1 MFTSVCSVKL
11 QRTIQLSVLTLFTG
25 CAASLDATK
34 DVERATLLAMDRL
47 PVHVDPLLTWDYREP
62 LSIDSAIS
70 YAIMHDAKL
79 QYEFSII
86 VQRRAEIAQSSL
98 PANPTFSGAFG
109 IAIDGLA
116 GAPIILQG
124 MQGLSWLW
132 TRPERVAAAEQT
144 LQQSILS
151 AAHRT
156 VTIVA
161 DVRKAYAELWF
172 NQTHLQNTQ
181 WKNGLAIESLEIT
194 KQLSQAGEA
203 SSLEVDSATAT
214 VIRSNHAV
222 IAREQSVQ
230 LSRLRLLK
238 AMGCPEQLGAFI
250 IVSDEWSNRTFDS
263 YGELQLLELAVTNR
277 LDLATKRA
285 VVQQRSSELGI
296 ANPPLLSGSVGFNE
310 NFGDR
315 QAIMPGA
322 SLTIALDGDA
332 KEAIA
337 NAKLHQA
344 ELAYIDALRTTQ
356 FDVRTSL
363 EQFNTAKEQ
372 AIILDEELIS
382 TLNMKLQRANDTFK
396 QGELHPLEHISI
408 QNEVLIANTLKINDE
423 LKLALAAIQLEV
435 AVGGTFQGLQQ

>member
-1 MFTSVCSVKL
+1 MFTTICSVKL
-11 QRTIQLSVLTLFTG
+11 QRTIQLSVLVLLSG
-25 CAASLDATK
+25 CATSLDATK
-34 DVERATLLAMDRL
+34 DVEKATLLAKERL
-47 PVHVDPLLTWDYREP
+47 PVRVDPTLAWDYREP
-62 LSIDSAIS
+62 LSVDSAIS

-79 QYEFSII
+79 QHEFSII

-116 GAPIILQG
+116 GAPIIMQG

-132 TRPERVAAAEQT
+132 TRPERIAAAEQT

-156 VTIVA
+156 ITLVA
-161 DVRKAYAELWF
+161 DVRKAYAELSF
-172 NQTHLQNTQ
+172 NQNHLQNAQ
-181 WKNGLAIESLEIT
+181 RKNGLVIESLEIIR
-194 KQLSQAGEA
+194 KLVQAGEA
-203 SSLEVDSATAT
+203 SSLEIDSASAN
-214 VIRSNHAV
+214 VLRSNHAV
-222 IAREQSVQ
+222 LARQQSVR
-230 LSRLRLLK
+230 LSRLHLLN
-238 AMGCPEQLGAFI
+238 AMGCPSQLGTFVL
-250 IVSDEWSNRTFDS
+250 VSDDWSSRSSDS
-263 YGELQLLELAVTNR
+263 YDEQQLLELAESNR

-285 VVQQRSSELGI
+285 VVMQRSSELGI

-315 QAIMPGA
+315 QAIMPGV
-322 SLTIALDGDA
+322 SITIALDGDA

-337 NAKLHQA
+337 KAKLQQA

-356 FDVRTSL
+356 FEVRTAL

-372 AIILDEELIS
+372 AVSIDVELIR
-382 TLNMKLQRANDTFK
+382 TLQMKLQRANDTFEK
-396 QGELHPLEHISI
+396 GELHPLERISI
-408 QNEVLIANTLKINDE
+408 ENEVLLAWTLKITDE
-423 LKLALAAIQLEV
+423 LKLALAAIQLEL